1 MSDGD
6 AVERSLDE
14 RYSRSA
20 LLVLGMHRSGTS
32 AIAGAVRLCGA
43 WVGEETELTGAN
55 VENPHGFWE
64 RRDMRQICDRLLHT
78 AGADWWKV
86 ARFDPDAIP
95 HAILAEQR
103 RDFGKVI
110 SALDE
115 HETWVVKEP
124 RLCLLLPVLRDY
136 ITDPVCI
143 HIFRNPLEVA
153 RSLQA
158 RNGFGIAAGLA
169 LWEAYNC
176 HALSASENLPRVLV
190 SYESLVLHPVETLDG
205 LVKRLDELAVTNL
218 ERPDEGRL
226 KRFINSS
233 LYRRRATEEETEEYL
248 APSQRILWQQLRSDH
263 IFDHDRSGSVSRV
276 TKQHLFDLES
286 MEFSLDHHKDRA
298 NDLSA
303 GLAKRAAAIEA
314 RDEAI
319 RGLKS
324 RTKELGVELASRA
337 AATEARDEAIRGLKS
352 RTEELGVELASR
364 AAVIEARDEAIRGL
378 KSRTEELG
386 VELASRAAVIEA
398 RDEAIRGLK
407 SRTEELGVELASRA
421 AVIEAR
427 DEAIRGLKSRTE
439 ELGVELASRAAAIEA
454 RDEAIRGLK
463 SRTEELGVE
472 LASRAA
478 AIEARDEAIRGLK
491 SRTEELGVELASRAA
506 AIEARDEAIRGLKS
520 RTKELGVELASRA
533 AAIEARDEAIRGLK
547 SRMVDLSAGLAKRAA
562 MVEARE
568 RRINNIYN
576 STSWKVT
583 APFRVISKKCRWFLR
598 NIGRVFVLMYW
609 LSTGQFPRAIRA
621 SFPYYKKFAPRK
633 LDKLIPNWFR
643 EYARLALSI
652 PNMQSSDDTK
662 DPSFSEVKQDIKKAE
677 ISFKNGDLSDSL
689 VRWRDLLT
697 RFADD
702 EALSG
707 KAKLMISVTN
717 RIFDLHQYRRH
728 MRCYSELS
736 NKHSRSGNEIR
747 IVIFTAITDNYD
759 SIKLPEQLNPRFD
772 YVLFTDSP
780 APDTGIWQIRPIT
793 YLHSDK
799 VRSARFIK
807 THPHVFLNDYN
818 VAIWIDSNI
827 MILGDIYYIV
837 EKFLYSEKSIGAVP
851 HPLRESIYEE
861 VTVCENKGK
870 DENDV
875 MKEQIDKY
883 KNKSFLHRDLI
894 ESNFMVFD
902 LRNDKTACFLDR
914 WWYEIDRH
922 SRRDQLS
929 LNYAL
934 SETGLDWY
942 RLTKRPD
949 SIRNHPDFAFVPHDN
964 GVGPSTKLIEAL
976 QARNIDPYEGRSY
989 AEVKQSRLHD
999 QKTRAIDVIVCVHDA
1014 LDDVQRCL
1022 ESISRARNDN
1032 QHRLIIVDDGSTSLT
1047 AEYLKRFSDATPYCE
1062 LHRNNVAQGYSKAAN
1077 RGLASATADL
1087 TILLN
1092 SDTIVTENWT
1102 EKLSDAVFS
1111 TPGIGIVGPLSNAAS
1126 YQSIPDYRGVGD
1138 QTAINALP
1146 SDLTPEDMNRNCEQ
1160 WTAAH
1165 ILPRVPL
1172 IHGFCFGI
1180 TRPVI
1185 DKIGYF
1191 DEDNFPRGYGEEN
1204 DYCFRATDA
1213 GFGLVVATHTYIFH
1227 AKSKSYTDH
1236 IRIPLMKAASRT
1248 FRRIH
1253 GHSRVKRAERSI
1265 AENPILIALRARA
1278 RSLELESRSNIRIR

>member
-1 MSDGD
+1 M
-6 AVERSLDE
+6 V
-14 RYSRSA
+14 
-20 LLVLGMHRSGTS
+20 
-32 AIAGAVRLCGA
+32 
-43 WVGEETELTGAN
+43 
-55 VENPHGFWE
+55 
-64 RRDMRQICDRLLHT
+64 
-78 AGADWWKV
+78 
-86 ARFDPDAIP
+86 
-95 HAILAEQR
+95 
-103 RDFGKVI
+103 
-110 SALDE
+110 
-115 HETWVVKEP
+115 
-124 RLCLLLPVLRDY
+124 
-136 ITDPVCI
+136 
-143 HIFRNPLEVA
+143 
-153 RSLQA
+153 
-158 RNGFGIAAGLA
+158 
-169 LWEAYNC
+169 
-176 HALSASENLPRVLV
+176 
-190 SYESLVLHPVETLDG
+190 
-205 LVKRLDELAVTNL
+205 
-218 ERPDEGRL
+218 
-226 KRFINSS
+226 
-233 LYRRRATEEETEEYL
+233 
-248 APSQRILWQQLRSDH
+248 
-263 IFDHDRSGSVSRV
+263 
-276 TKQHLFDLES
+276 
-286 MEFSLDHHKDRA
+286 
-298 NDLSA
+298 
-303 GLAKRAAAIEA
+303 
-314 RDEAI
+314 
-319 RGLKS
+319 
-324 RTKELGVELASRA
+324 
-337 AATEARDEAIRGLKS
+337 EARDEAIRGLKS
-352 RTEELGVELASR
+352 RTEELEVELAS
-364 AAVIEARDEAIRGL
+364 
-378 KSRTEELG
+378 
-386 VELASRAAVIEA
+386 
-398 RDEAIRGLK
+398 
-407 SRTEELGVELASRA
+407 
-421 AVIEAR
+421 
-427 DEAIRGLKSRTE
+427 
-439 ELGVELASRAAAIEA
+439 
-454 RDEAIRGLK
+454 
-463 SRTEELGVE
+463 
-472 LASRAA
+472 
-478 AIEARDEAIRGLK
+478 
-491 SRTEELGVELASRAA
+491 
-506 AIEARDEAIRGLKS
+506 
-520 RTKELGVELASRA
+520 
-533 AAIEARDEAIRGLK
+533 
-547 SRMVDLSAGLAKRAA
+547 RAA

-583 APFRVISKKCRWFLR
+583 APFRVISKKCRWFFR

-609 LSTGQFPRAIRA
+609 LGTGQFPRAIRA

-633 LDKLIPNWFR
+633 SDKLIPNWFR

-652 PNMQSSDDTK
+652 PHMQSSDDTK
-662 DPSFSEVKQDIKKAE
+662 ESSFSEVKQHIKKAE
-677 ISFKNGDLSDSL
+677 ISFENGNLSDSL

-707 KAKLMISVTN
+707 KAKLMISVIS
-717 RIFDLHQYRRH
+717 RISDLHQYRRH

-837 EKFLYSEKSIGAVP
+837 ERFLYSGKSVGAVP

-883 KNKSFLHRDLI
+883 EKKSFLHRDLI
-894 ESNFMVFD
+894 ESNFIIFD
-902 LRNDKTACFLDR
+902 LRNNKTACFLDR
-914 WWYEIDRH
+914 WWHEIDRH

-934 SETGLDWY
+934 SEAGFDWY

-964 GVGPSTKLIEAL
+964 GVGPSMKLIEAL

-999 QKTRAIDVIVCVHDA
+999 RKTRAIDVIVCVHDA

-1047 AEYLKRFSDATPYCE
+1047 AEYLKQFSDATPYCE
-1062 LHRNNVAQGYSKAAN
+1062 LHRNDVAQGYSKAAN
-1077 RGLASATADL
+1077 LGLASATGDL

-1092 SDTIVTENWT
+1092 SDTIVTENWA

-1126 YQSIPDYRGVGD
+1126 YQSIPDYRGVGN

-1146 SDLTPEDMNRNCEQ
+1146 SDLTPEDMNRNCEH

-1236 IRIPLMKAASRT
+1236 KRIPLMKAGSRT

-1253 GHSRVKRAERSI
+1253 GHSRVKRAERSM

-1278 RSLELESRSNIRIR
+1278 RSLELESRSNIRVN

>member
-1 MSDGD
+1 
-6 AVERSLDE
+6 
-14 RYSRSA
+14 
-20 LLVLGMHRSGTS
+20 
-32 AIAGAVRLCGA
+32 
-43 WVGEETELTGAN
+43 
-55 VENPHGFWE
+55 
-64 RRDMRQICDRLLHT
+64 
-78 AGADWWKV
+78 
-86 ARFDPDAIP
+86 
-95 HAILAEQR
+95 
-103 RDFGKVI
+103 
-110 SALDE
+110 
-115 HETWVVKEP
+115 
-124 RLCLLLPVLRDY
+124 
-136 ITDPVCI
+136 
-143 HIFRNPLEVA
+143 
-153 RSLQA
+153 
-158 RNGFGIAAGLA
+158 
-169 LWEAYNC
+169 
-176 HALSASENLPRVLV
+176 
-190 SYESLVLHPVETLDG
+190 
-205 LVKRLDELAVTNL
+205 
-218 ERPDEGRL
+218 
-226 KRFINSS
+226 
-233 LYRRRATEEETEEYL
+233 
-248 APSQRILWQQLRSDH
+248 
-263 IFDHDRSGSVSRV
+263 
-276 TKQHLFDLES
+276 
-286 MEFSLDHHKDRA
+286 
-298 NDLSA
+298 
-303 GLAKRAAAIEA
+303 
-314 RDEAI
+314 
-319 RGLKS
+319 
-324 RTKELGVELASRA
+324 
-337 AATEARDEAIRGLKS
+337 
-352 RTEELGVELASR
+352 
-364 AAVIEARDEAIRGL
+364 
-378 KSRTEELG
+378 
-386 VELASRAAVIEA
+386 
-398 RDEAIRGLK
+398 
-407 SRTEELGVELASRA
+407 
-421 AVIEAR
+421 
-427 DEAIRGLKSRTE
+427 
-439 ELGVELASRAAAIEA
+439 
-454 RDEAIRGLK
+454 
-463 SRTEELGVE
+463 
-472 LASRAA
+472 
-478 AIEARDEAIRGLK
+478 
-491 SRTEELGVELASRAA
+491 
-506 AIEARDEAIRGLKS
+506 
-520 RTKELGVELASRA
+520 
-533 AAIEARDEAIRGLK
+533 
-547 SRMVDLSAGLAKRAA
+547 MVDLSAGLAKRAA

-621 SFPYYKKFAPRK
+621 SFPYYKKFGPRK

-652 PNMQSSDDTK
+652 PNMQLSDDTK
-662 DPSFSEVKQDIKKAE
+662 EPSFSEVKQDIKKAE

-697 RFADD
+697 QFADD

-707 KAKLMISVTN
+707 KAKLMISVIN

-837 EKFLYSEKSIGAVP
+837 EKFLYSGKSIGAVP

-883 KNKSFLHRDLI
+883 KNRSFLHRDLI

-902 LRNDKTACFLDR
+902 LRNDKTACVLDR

-934 SETGLDWY
+934 SETGVDWY

-1062 LHRNNVAQGYSKAAN
+1062 LHRNDVAQGYSKAAN
-1077 RGLASATADL
+1077 RGLASATGDL

-1092 SDTIVTENWT
+1092 SDTIVTENWA

-1146 SDLTPEDMNRNCEQ
+1146 SDLTPKDMNSNCEH

-1227 AKSKSYTDH
+1227 AKSRSYTDH

-1253 GHSRVKRAERSI
+1253 GHSRVKRAERSM

-1278 RSLELESRSNIRIR
+1278 RSLELESRSNIRVN